1 MFTTVSRNGTWHCF
15 KVCTFRFQVDF
26 VVFRIFDYL
35 SLSWP
40 VLPRMIRRSKNTD
53 SAKNE
58 IGSFCLFACKR
69 LWNDCGGKSADYFEF
84 PSVEFEFSK
93 WWNAHETNA
102 ITSRFNPFKPF
113 RFLRFVPVKREN
125 MHQSKCIKV
134 QTISKIIQNSLF
146 IIVYSKMHV
155 TEKPTAVR

>member
-1 MFTTVSRNGTWHCF
+1 MVLDTVSKC
-15 KVCTFRFQVDF
+15 VLSDFRWILWFSE
-26 VVFRIFDYL
+26 YL
-35 SLSWP
+35 
-40 VLPRMIRRSKNTD
+40 MILVYLGQFCHGWSVGQKIPTQQKMKLEV
-53 SAKNE
+53 SVYSPAK
-58 IGSFCLFACKR
+58 G
-69 LWNDCGGKSADYFEF
+69 DCGGKSADYFEF

-93 WWNAHETNA
+93 WWNAHESNA

-125 MHQSKCIKV
+125 MHIRKCIKV
-134 QTISKIIQNSLF
+134 HTISSIIQNSLF